1 MSVSRKIPILYC
13 RRQLRDWIPTCVVIV
28 LFCAAVFLITSMHAH
43 FTQALNASVSASQG
57 GYRYAMAGA
66 TKDQEEVARRSGY
79 TPVLDESLRVT
90 GHDSVSTATVRTT
103 VHGGKTPGILTK
115 GSFPSSGGEI
125 AVSIHLAQSLNVQIG
140 DTVSVGSGSTSL
152 LRISGLI
159 VQPLSPELDFA
170 SRTVPAE
177 LPHAPTLW
185 LGDSTPKT
193 IDSANPPQV
202 TIIGDDFGD
211 QNANPIYGI
220 LSNLLSLRWV
230 LLALGSGL
238 IILFDVALRRSSQP
252 IIDGL
257 NAAGMSQS
265 KAWSSLHGALFLP
278 RAMALLIGGLIVY
291 GLQPIYV
298 QKLGLFF
305 GEYWSPVLPELTELL
320 LVFFFLVLI
329 PLLVS
334 LISTQLA
341 EHRSGR
347 MKKVRR
353 SLNLENNLLRIGGAV
368 GALSG
373 ALMVYMGISI
383 LCGRLPFVSAGAA
396 IPLGFLSL
404 LTIPWLDAHIRT
416 VGLNPITA
424 KFARTTSR
432 RRRISGLLVGFL
444 LFGSFS
450 WALAMERTAS
460 DNTTS
465 DATSNVLQV
474 VGVPDSEFDLIQ
486 SSYSQISN
494 APPKKYATLAG
505 HDGEQVLAISEEFAT
520 CWEKSSKAPEQRLE
534 ECGDDSP
541 TTVVLD
547 NASVNRVLPPSN
559 FTGRKFSV
567 AVVNDAG
574 MIKKLQPATVT
585 PGSRLEA
592 DVASVVLV
600 GSKTPAGKYL
610 ASLRSKLLFVT
621 LPEYLN
627 LDSRKQSLM
636 RSILLMST
644 PTAFPQ
650 SNSNPDDAV
659 MLRSIGLAV
668 GLATALVGIVAQTM
682 ISIGERESFAN
693 ELQWTDEFSGGQ
705 LGRRERISGV
715 LTLVAWTIIVTGSS
729 AWCTWISLP
738 HNGNGISMVM
748 LIIPI
753 LLAVVCSFIYFLTS
767 KVRAAV

>member
-1 MSVSRKIPILYC
+1 
-13 RRQLRDWIPTCVVIV
+13 
-28 LFCAAVFLITSMHAH
+28 
-43 FTQALNASVSASQG
+43 
-57 GYRYAMAGA
+57 MAGT

-90 GHDSVSTATVRTT
+90 GHDSVSTAIVRTT
-103 VHGGKTPGILTK
+103 MHGGKTPGILAK

-202 TIIGDDFGD
+202 TTIGDDFGD

-334 LISTQLA
+334 LISAQLA

-383 LCGRLPFVSAGAA
+383 LCGRLPFVPAGAA

-432 RRRISGLLVGFL
+432 RRRISGLLIGFL

-460 DNTTS
+460 DNTTF

-494 APPKKYATLAG
+494 APPQKYAMLAG
-505 HDGEQVLAISEEFAT
+505 HDGEQVLAISEDFAT
-520 CWEKSSKAPEQRLE
+520 CWKKSNKAPEQRLE

-574 MIKKLQPATVT
+574 MIKKLQSATVT

-610 ASLRSKLLFVT
+610 ASLRSRLLFVT

-636 RSILLMST
+636 RSILLMSA

-668 GLATALVGIVAQTM
+668 GLTTALVGIVAQTM

>member
-66 TKDQEEVARRSGY
+66 TKDQEEEVARRSGY

-125 AVSIHLAQSLNVQIG
+125 SVSIHLAQSLNVQIG

-257 NAAGMSQS
+257 NAAGISQS

-368 GALSG
+368 GAFSG

-396 IPLGFLSL
+396 IPLGVFVTPHNSL
-404 LTIPWLDAHIRT
+404 VGCPYQNCGVKPDHSEIRE
-416 VGLNPITA
+416 NNITSSPHLWV
-424 KFARTTSR
+424 T
-432 RRRISGLLVGFL
+432 RRISLVWIILL
-444 LFGSFS
+444 GSCDGKNRFRQYNIRFHI
-450 WALAMERTAS
+450 ER
-460 DNTTS
+460 
-465 DATSNVLQV
+465 
-474 VGVPDSEFDLIQ
+474 
-486 SSYSQISN
+486 
-494 APPKKYATLAG
+494 
-505 HDGEQVLAISEEFAT
+505 
-520 CWEKSSKAPEQRLE
+520 
-534 ECGDDSP
+534 
-541 TTVVLD
+541 
-547 NASVNRVLPPSN
+547 
-559 FTGRKFSV
+559 
-567 AVVNDAG
+567 
-574 MIKKLQPATVT
+574 
-585 PGSRLEA
+585 
-592 DVASVVLV
+592 VAS
-600 GSKTPAGKYL
+600 
-610 ASLRSKLLFVT
+610 
-621 LPEYLN
+621 
-627 LDSRKQSLM
+627 
-636 RSILLMST
+636 
-644 PTAFPQ
+644 
-650 SNSNPDDAV
+650 
-659 MLRSIGLAV
+659 
-668 GLATALVGIVAQTM
+668 
-682 ISIGERESFAN
+682 
-693 ELQWTDEFSGGQ
+693 
-705 LGRRERISGV
+705 GRRSRFRV
-715 LTLVAWTIIVTGSS
+715 
-729 AWCTWISLP
+729 
-738 HNGNGISMVM
+738 
-748 LIIPI
+748 
-753 LLAVVCSFIYFLTS
+753 
-767 KVRAAV
+767 

>member
-1 MSVSRKIPILYC
+1 
-13 RRQLRDWIPTCVVIV
+13 
-28 LFCAAVFLITSMHAH
+28 
-43 FTQALNASVSASQG
+43 
-57 GYRYAMAGA
+57 MAGA

-90 GHDSVSTATVRTT
+90 GHGSVSTAIVRTT

-177 LPHAPTLW
+177 LPHAPALW

-202 TIIGDDFGD
+202 ITIGDDFGD

-230 LLALGSGL
+230 LLVLGSGL
-238 IILFDVALRRSSQP
+238 IILFDVALRRSSQS

-257 NAAGMSQS
+257 SAAGMSKS

-298 QKLGLFF
+298 QKLGVFF

-334 LISTQLA
+334 LISAQLA

-353 SLNLENNLLRIGGAV
+353 SLDLENNLLRIGGAV

-373 ALMVYMGISI
+373 ALMIYMGISI
-383 LCGRLPFVSAGAA
+383 LCGRLPFVPAGAA
-396 IPLGFLSL
+396 IPLGVLSL
-404 LTIPWLDAHIRT
+404 LTIPWLDTHIRT

-450 WALAMERTAS
+450 WVLAMERTAS

-494 APPKKYATLAG
+494 APPKKYAMLAG
-505 HDGEQVLAISEEFAT
+505 HDGEQVLAISEDFAT
-520 CWEKSSKAPEQRLE
+520 CWKKSNKAPEQRLE

-610 ASLRSKLLFVT
+610 SPLRSRLLFVA
-621 LPEYLN
+621 LPGYMN

-668 GLATALVGIVAQTM
+668 GLTTALVGIVAQTM

-693 ELQWTDEFSGGQ
+693 ELQWADEFSGGQ

-715 LTLVAWTIIVTGSS
+715 LTLIAWTIIVTGSS

-767 KVRAAV
+767 KMRAAV

>member
-1 MSVSRKIPILYC
+1 M
-13 RRQLRDWIPTCVVIV
+13 
-28 LFCAAVFLITSMHAH
+28 
-43 FTQALNASVSASQG
+43 
-57 GYRYAMAGA
+57 
-66 TKDQEEVARRSGY
+66 
-79 TPVLDESLRVT
+79 
-90 GHDSVSTATVRTT
+90 
-103 VHGGKTPGILTK
+103 
-115 GSFPSSGGEI
+115 
-125 AVSIHLAQSLNVQIG
+125 
-140 DTVSVGSGSTSL
+140 
-152 LRISGLI
+152 
-159 VQPLSPELDFA
+159 
-170 SRTVPAE
+170 
-177 LPHAPTLW
+177 
-185 LGDSTPKT
+185 
-193 IDSANPPQV
+193 
-202 TIIGDDFGD
+202 
-211 QNANPIYGI
+211 
-220 LSNLLSLRWV
+220 
-230 LLALGSGL
+230 
-238 IILFDVALRRSSQP
+238 
-252 IIDGL
+252 
-257 NAAGMSQS
+257 
-265 KAWSSLHGALFLP
+265 
-278 RAMALLIGGLIVY
+278 
-291 GLQPIYV
+291 QPIYV

-396 IPLGFLSL
+396 MPLGVFSL

-465 DATSNVLQV
+465 DSTSNVLQV

-494 APPKKYATLAG
+494 APPKKYAMLAG

-668 GLATALVGIVAQTM
+668 GLTTALVGIVAQTM

>member
-1 MSVSRKIPILYC
+1 
-13 RRQLRDWIPTCVVIV
+13 
-28 LFCAAVFLITSMHAH
+28 
-43 FTQALNASVSASQG
+43 
-57 GYRYAMAGA
+57 MAGA

-90 GHDSVSTATVRTT
+90 GHGSVSTAIVRTT

-202 TIIGDDFGD
+202 ITIGDDFGD

-230 LLALGSGL
+230 LLVLGSGL
-238 IILFDVALRRSSQP
+238 IILFDVALRRSSQS

-257 NAAGMSQS
+257 SAAGMSKS

-298 QKLGLFF
+298 QKLGVFF

-334 LISTQLA
+334 LISAQLA

-353 SLNLENNLLRIGGAV
+353 SLDLENNLLRIWGAV

-373 ALMVYMGISI
+373 ALMIYMGISI
-383 LCGRLPFVSAGAA
+383 LCGRLPFVPAGAA
-396 IPLGFLSL
+396 IPLGVLSL
-404 LTIPWLDAHIRT
+404 LTIPWLDTHIRT

-450 WALAMERTAS
+450 WVLAMERTAS

-494 APPKKYATLAG
+494 APPKKYAMLAG
-505 HDGEQVLAISEEFAT
+505 HDGEQVLAISEDFAT
-520 CWEKSSKAPEQRLE
+520 CWKKSNKAPEQRLE

-610 ASLRSKLLFVT
+610 SPLRSRLLFVA
-621 LPEYLN
+621 LPGYMN

-668 GLATALVGIVAQTM
+668 GLTTALVGIVAQTM

>member
-57 GYRYAMAGA
+57 GYRYAMTGA

-125 AVSIHLAQSLNVQIG
+125 SVSIHLAQSLNVQIG

-494 APPKKYATLAG
+494 APPKKYAMLAG

-567 AVVNDAG
+567 AVVNDTG
-574 MIKKLQPATVT
+574 MIKKLQPATV
-585 PGSRLEA
+585 L
-592 DVASVVLV
+592 
-600 GSKTPAGKYL
+600 
-610 ASLRSKLLFVT
+610 SL
-621 LPEYLN
+621 
-627 LDSRKQSLM
+627 
-636 RSILLMST
+636 IH
-644 PTAFPQ
+644 
-650 SNSNPDDAV
+650 
-659 MLRSIGLAV
+659 I
-668 GLATALVGIVAQTM
+668 
-682 ISIGERESFAN
+682 
-693 ELQWTDEFSGGQ
+693 
-705 LGRRERISGV
+705 
-715 LTLVAWTIIVTGSS
+715 
-729 AWCTWISLP
+729 
-738 HNGNGISMVM
+738 
-748 LIIPI
+748 
-753 LLAVVCSFIYFLTS
+753 
-767 KVRAAV
+767 

>member
-368 GALSG
+368 GAFSG

-494 APPKKYATLAG
+494 APPKKYAMLAG

-520 CWEKSSKAPEQRLE
+520 CSEKSSKAPEPRLE

-627 LDSRKQSLM
+627 LESRKQSMM
-636 RSILLMST
+636 RSILLM
-644 PTAFPQ
+644 
-650 SNSNPDDAV
+650 
-659 MLRSIGLAV
+659 
-668 GLATALVGIVAQTM
+668 
-682 ISIGERESFAN
+682 
-693 ELQWTDEFSGGQ
+693 
-705 LGRRERISGV
+705 
-715 LTLVAWTIIVTGSS
+715 
-729 AWCTWISLP
+729 
-738 HNGNGISMVM
+738 
-748 LIIPI
+748 
-753 LLAVVCSFIYFLTS
+753 
-767 KVRAAV
+767 

>member
-368 GALSG
+368 GAFSG

-465 DATSNVLQV
+465 DSTSNVLQV

-486 SSYSQISN
+486 SSYSQIPN
-494 APPKKYATLAG
+494 APPKKICN
-505 HDGEQVLAISEEFAT
+505 V
-520 CWEKSSKAPEQRLE
+520 
-534 ECGDDSP
+534 
-541 TTVVLD
+541 
-547 NASVNRVLPPSN
+547 
-559 FTGRKFSV
+559 GR
-567 AVVNDAG
+567 
-574 MIKKLQPATVT
+574 T
-585 PGSRLEA
+585 
-592 DVASVVLV
+592 
-600 GSKTPAGKYL
+600 
-610 ASLRSKLLFVT
+610 
-621 LPEYLN
+621 
-627 LDSRKQSLM
+627 
-636 RSILLMST
+636 
-644 PTAFPQ
+644 
-650 SNSNPDDAV
+650 
-659 MLRSIGLAV
+659 
-668 GLATALVGIVAQTM
+668 
-682 ISIGERESFAN
+682 
-693 ELQWTDEFSGGQ
+693 
-705 LGRRERISGV
+705 
-715 LTLVAWTIIVTGSS
+715 
-729 AWCTWISLP
+729 
-738 HNGNGISMVM
+738 
-748 LIIPI
+748 
-753 LLAVVCSFIYFLTS
+753 
-767 KVRAAV
+767 

>member
-1 MSVSRKIPILYC
+1 MP
-13 RRQLRDWIPTCVVIV
+13 P
-28 LFCAAVFLITSMHAH
+28 H
-43 FTQALNASVSASQG
+43 FG
-57 GYRYAMAGA
+57 
-66 TKDQEEVARRSGY
+66 
-79 TPVLDESLRVT
+79 
-90 GHDSVSTATVRTT
+90 
-103 VHGGKTPGILTK
+103 
-115 GSFPSSGGEI
+115 
-125 AVSIHLAQSLNVQIG
+125 
-140 DTVSVGSGSTSL
+140 
-152 LRISGLI
+152 
-159 VQPLSPELDFA
+159 
-170 SRTVPAE
+170 
-177 LPHAPTLW
+177 W
-185 LGDSTPKT
+185 GDSTPKT

-368 GALSG
+368 GAFSG

-465 DATSNVLQV
+465 DSTSNVLQV

-494 APPKKYATLAG
+494 APPKKYAMLAG

-715 LTLVAWTIIVTGSS
+715 LTLVAWTVIVTGSS

>member
-1 MSVSRKIPILYC
+1 M
-13 RRQLRDWIPTCVVIV
+13 T
-28 LFCAAVFLITSMHAH
+28 
-43 FTQALNASVSASQG
+43 
-57 GYRYAMAGA
+57 GA

-140 DTVSVGSGSTSL
+140 DTVSVGSGCTSL

-494 APPKKYATLAG
+494 APPKKYAMLAG

-668 GLATALVGIVAQTM
+668 GLTTALVGIVAQTM

>member
-1 MSVSRKIPILYC
+1 M
-13 RRQLRDWIPTCVVIV
+13 
-28 LFCAAVFLITSMHAH
+28 
-43 FTQALNASVSASQG
+43 
-57 GYRYAMAGA
+57 
-66 TKDQEEVARRSGY
+66 ARRSGY

-90 GHDSVSTATVRTT
+90 GHDSVSTAIVRTT

-152 LRISGLI
+152 LRISGFI

-202 TIIGDDFGD
+202 TTIGDDFGD

-230 LLALGSGL
+230 LLVLGSGL

-257 NAAGMSQS
+257 SAAGMSQS

-298 QKLGLFF
+298 QKLGVFF

-320 LVFFFLVLI
+320 LVFFLVLI

-334 LISTQLA
+334 LISAQLA

-353 SLNLENNLLRIGGAV
+353 SLDLENNLLRIGGAV

-383 LCGRLPFVSAGAA
+383 LCGRLPFVPAGAA
-396 IPLGFLSL
+396 IPLGVLSL
-404 LTIPWLDAHIRT
+404 LTISWLDAHIRT

-432 RRRISGLLVGFL
+432 RRRISGLLIGFL

-494 APPKKYATLAG
+494 APPKKYAMLAG
-505 HDGEQVLAISEEFAT
+505 HDGEQVLAISEDFAT
-520 CWEKSSKAPEQRLE
+520 CWKKNNKAPEQRLE

-574 MIKKLQPATVT
+574 MIKKLQSATVT

-600 GSKTPAGKYL
+600 GSKNPAGKYL

-636 RSILLMST
+636 RSILLMSA

-668 GLATALVGIVAQTM
+668 GLTTALVGIVAQTM

-715 LTLVAWTIIVTGSS
+715 LTLVVWTIIVTGSS

>member
-1 MSVSRKIPILYC
+1 
-13 RRQLRDWIPTCVVIV
+13 
-28 LFCAAVFLITSMHAH
+28 
-43 FTQALNASVSASQG
+43 
-57 GYRYAMAGA
+57 
-66 TKDQEEVARRSGY
+66 
-79 TPVLDESLRVT
+79 
-90 GHDSVSTATVRTT
+90 
-103 VHGGKTPGILTK
+103 
-115 GSFPSSGGEI
+115 
-125 AVSIHLAQSLNVQIG
+125 
-140 DTVSVGSGSTSL
+140 
-152 LRISGLI
+152 
-159 VQPLSPELDFA
+159 
-170 SRTVPAE
+170 
-177 LPHAPTLW
+177 
-185 LGDSTPKT
+185 
-193 IDSANPPQV
+193 
-202 TIIGDDFGD
+202 
-211 QNANPIYGI
+211 
-220 LSNLLSLRWV
+220 
-230 LLALGSGL
+230 
-238 IILFDVALRRSSQP
+238 
-252 IIDGL
+252 
-257 NAAGMSQS
+257 
-265 KAWSSLHGALFLP
+265 
-278 RAMALLIGGLIVY
+278 
-291 GLQPIYV
+291 
-298 QKLGLFF
+298 
-305 GEYWSPVLPELTELL
+305 
-320 LVFFFLVLI
+320 
-329 PLLVS
+329 
-334 LISTQLA
+334 
-341 EHRSGR
+341 
-347 MKKVRR
+347 
-353 SLNLENNLLRIGGAV
+353 
-368 GALSG
+368 
-373 ALMVYMGISI
+373 MVYMGISI
-383 LCGRLPFVSAGAA
+383 LCGRLPFVPAGAA
-396 IPLGFLSL
+396 MPLGVLSL

-432 RRRISGLLVGFL
+432 RRRISGLLIGFL

-460 DNTTS
+460 DNTTF

-474 VGVPDSEFDLIQ
+474 VGVPDSEFDLIR

-494 APPKKYATLAG
+494 GSPKKYAMLAG
-505 HDGEQVLAISEEFAT
+505 NDSDQVLAISEDFAT
-520 CWEKSSKAPEQRLE
+520 CWKKSNKAPEQRLE

-574 MIKKLQPATVT
+574 MIKKLQSATVT

-600 GSKTPAGKYL
+600 GSKTPTGKYL

-668 GLATALVGIVAQTM
+668 GLTTALVGIVAQTM